1 MDKFCAFPQNLRV
14 YDDFPIVG
22 ERPVRGAASQS
33 ALERGTIIMG
43 INQSSREEPR
53 PAAIEKKPY
62 EKPGFRYEQ
71 VFVTSALSCGKIDP
85 TSASCTHNLS
95 AS

>member
-1 MDKFCAFPQNLRV
+1 MAMN
-14 YDDFPIVG
+14 
-22 ERPVRGAASQS
+22 
-33 ALERGTIIMG
+33 
-43 INQSSREEPR
+43 NSSSEEPR

-71 VFVTSALSCGKIDP
+71 VFVTSALSCGKVDP
-85 TSASCTHNLS
+85 TQGNCTHNLS